1 MSKVR
6 QPEKAIRI
14 RTFAVTLGSGTIIPP
29 HSDEWDQLIY
39 ASRGVMSVHTD
50 TGSWVVPCHRAVWV
64 PSRMHYSVEMS
75 GTVSMRTLYIA
86 ARLARALPRTTCC
99 TVNVPP
105 LLRELILHS
114 VRLAPLYRTIPT
126 HKHLIS
132 VIVDQLE
139 ALPTI
144 PLQLSS
150 PADPRAVRIA
160 AMLRENPGDE
170 RPLEKLA
177 RSAGASPRTVE
188 RLFRSETSMSFGKW
202 RQRLRILHSLRL
214 LAEGEPVTAVA
225 LEMGYQSPSAF
236 ISMFRNELGTTPGA
250 YFDRR

>member
-1 MSKVR
+1 
-6 QPEKAIRI
+6 
-14 RTFAVTLGSGTIIPP
+14 
-29 HSDEWDQLIY
+29 
-39 ASRGVMSVHTD
+39 
-50 TGSWVVPCHRAVWV
+50 
-64 PSRMHYSVEMS
+64 
-75 GTVSMRTLYIA
+75 
-86 ARLARALPRTTCC
+86 
-99 TVNVPP
+99 
-105 LLRELILHS
+105 
-114 VRLAPLYRTIPT
+114 
-126 HKHLIS
+126 
-132 VIVDQLE
+132 
-139 ALPTI
+139 
-144 PLQLSS
+144 
-150 PADPRAVRIA
+150 VRIA